1 MFKIGFIV
9 NPYSGLGGEIGLKGS
24 DGVRELLQTINL
36 DSSRAVQRASMFINA
51 LVSLGTSTKNMQ
63 IYTMR
68 GYMGEKT
75 VNNPSIKVSVLN
87 YPDVEPTISMHTVLS
102 VKYLYESGVDVLV
115 FVGGDG
121 TARDIYIGLK
131 HYGGLDLPVL
141 GVPSGV
147 KMFSGVFSNRPSD
160 AARLINMYMGGEA
173 DLVDGEVLDVDEYA
187 YRGDELKLKY
197 FGSLK
202 VISGGSFLQ
211 PSKDISASG
220 GEEEKVAIAKYVV
233 ENMEDDAVYI
243 LGPGSTVKAV
253 ADVLGV
259 SKTLLGVDVYC
270 KKYYM
275 KDVAEPDLWRLVNRE
290 DKVYLILSPIGRQ
303 GFILGR
309 GNLQISPRVL
319 RKIGKGN
326 ILVLATRQKL
336 SGLEGGVL
344 RIDTG
349 DPELDDE
356 LRGFYKVIV
365 GYREYR
371 YVKAL

>member
-1 MFKIGFIV
+1 MLRIGFIV
-9 NPYSGLGGEIGLKGS
+9 NPYSGLGGEMGLKGS
-24 DGVRELLQTINL
+24 DGVRELLPTINL
-36 DSSRAVQRASMFINA
+36 DSSRALERASMFINA
-51 LVSLGTSTKNMQ
+51 LVSLGVSTKNMQ

-75 VNNPSIKVSVLN
+75 VKNSSIKVSVLE

-102 VKYLYESGVDVLV
+102 TKYLYENGVDLLV

-121 TARDIYIGLK
+121 TARDVYIGLK
-131 HYGGLDLPVL
+131 HYGDLGLPVL

-147 KMFSGVFSNRPSD
+147 KMFSGVFSNRPLD
-160 AARLINMYMGGEA
+160 AARLINMYLRGEA
-173 DLVDGEVLDVDEYA
+173 ELVEGEVLDVDEYA
-187 YRGDELKLKY
+187 YRGDELRLRY

-211 PSKDISASG
+211 PSKDMSTSG
-220 GEEEKVAIAKYVV
+220 GEEEKMAIAKYVV
-233 ENMEDDAVYI
+233 ENMEEDAVYI

-253 ADVLGV
+253 ADILGV
-259 SKTLLGVDVYC
+259 KKTLLGVDVYS

-275 KDVAEPDLWRLVNRE
+275 KDVAEPDLWRLVNRG

-303 GFILGR
+303 GFIFGR
-309 GNLQISPRVL
+309 GNLQISPRVI
-319 RKIGKGN
+319 RKIGKEN
-326 ILVLATRQKL
+326 ILVLATRRKL

-344 RIDTG
+344 RIDTD
-349 DPELDDE
+349 DPELDNE
-356 LRGFYKVIV
+356 LRGFYRVIV